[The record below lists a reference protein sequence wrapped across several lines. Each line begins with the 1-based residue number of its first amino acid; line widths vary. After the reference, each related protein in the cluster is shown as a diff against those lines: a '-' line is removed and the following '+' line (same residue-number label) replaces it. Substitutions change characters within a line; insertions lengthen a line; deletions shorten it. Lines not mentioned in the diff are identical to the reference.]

1 MGETGL
7 LPSGEECQRLPEVHQ
22 RRYVS
27 IFGEFSLPRT
37 VYGTREGQKH
47 EFVPLDNR
55 LQLPA
60 SVFSY
65 VLQDWDQSLCAEQA
79 FGQVTATIARM
90 LHFQQSVDSLER
102 MNQEMAQPATPFRLN
117 RPLRPS
123 DGEGEPFVVR

>member
-55 LQLPA
+55 LLLPE

-65 VLQDWDQSLCAEQA
+65 VLQDWDQALCVEEA
-79 FGQVTATIARM
+79 FVQVQSTIARM
-90 LHFQQSVDSLER
+90 LELKQSAGSLAH
-102 MNQEMAQPATPFRLN
+102 MNQEIAEEATRYLFN
-117 RPLRPS
+117 RPLP
-123 DGEGEPFVVR
+123 PA